1 MEKRQAKQPERQFL
15 SHFHLL
21 VGQLPLS
28 PVLGGKIAS
37 GAERV
42 SKENK
47 RSGAREQRKQAWW
60 SARAKKASVV
70 ERVNK
75 QSKRSEAREQRKQA
89 WWSARAK
96 KASEVERVSK
106 QSMSEVRTSISY
118 KVDCRSHEI
127 ASYEFQ
133 LRFVSLRFYPTF

>member
-1 MEKRQAKQPERQFL
+1 MEKRQAKHSERQFL

-60 SARAKKASVV
+60 SARAKKAS
-70 ERVNK
+70 
-75 QSKRSEAREQRKQA
+75 
-89 WWSARAK
+89 
-96 KASEVERVSK
+96 EVERVSK

-118 KVDCRSHEI
+118 KVDSRYHEI